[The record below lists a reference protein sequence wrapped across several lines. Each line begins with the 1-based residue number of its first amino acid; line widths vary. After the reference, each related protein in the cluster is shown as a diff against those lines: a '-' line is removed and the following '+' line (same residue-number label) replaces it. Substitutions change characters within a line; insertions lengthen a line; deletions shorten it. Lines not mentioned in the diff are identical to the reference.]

1 MEVRQGRKGYF
12 LGCTMYGKT
21 KCKGTREVTP
31 ALLEQLQK
39 GEGEGDK
46 PASED

>member
-31 ALLEQLQK
+31 EIMERLQEQ
-39 GEGEGDK
+39 
-46 PASED
+46 PAAEE